1 VGATRL
7 RVDLRG
13 GVDVIDGGSVDGL
26 SDDDRDDDDDDDDNG
41 EGLMEGRSVDDTIDE
56 DDDDDDDDEDDD
68 DEDVIEEE
76 EDDDCDGDDD
86 VSVFRFF
93 DWGVKKD
100 ELDDVMLTED
110 MLISFSLGVV
120 VVGLFWGVS
129 VVAVVV
135 TVDFIFFGVFVDRSL
150 HTEVTL
156 FLIVLVF
163 GIVEEDVVVVVEV
176 VLLMVLAV
184 ARMVIWTESAKAWT
198 SVIQSR

>member
-1 VGATRL
+1 MGATRL